1 MLRHLFALMW
11 NRRRANALLIIE
23 ILLAFVVLF
32 AVGTIG
38 AGLWANYRQ
47 PLGFEYANAWQANIS
62 FGSQP
67 PAERFG
73 TMQQVLARLRALPG
87 VQGVAL
93 SASNTPFSFNDS
105 QTTVEKTDDQ
115 GRVVHNVEQV
125 NIYYIGPE
133 LRRVLDFKL
142 TAGRWFDQRDA
153 APGPHAAIVID
164 EQLRQAFFP
173 ANAQALGQ
181 LLSFDKKQYRVVGV
195 VQAYRTDG
203 ELQEPVPALMQPV
216 FAADTVFL
224 PDALLLRVAPGS
236 GAALE
241 KRLTDEIRRIGPTW
255 SATVRT
261 LPEMHQSQVKQLLTR
276 PVLLGLMSIFLLL
289 NVALGLF
296 GVLWLNISQRRAEL
310 GVRRAL
316 GATGAAISGQIVGEI
331 LVLTTFG
338 LLLGLLVAAQFPLL
352 GVFNVKVGVY
362 LTAMAL
368 AAVGLYLLAVA
379 CAFYPS
385 QLAARIQP
393 AVALREE

>member
-195 VQAYRTDG
+195 VQA
-203 ELQEPVPALMQPV
+203 
-216 FAADTVFL
+216 
-224 PDALLLRVAPGS
+224 
-236 GAALE
+236 
-241 KRLTDEIRRIGPTW
+241 
-255 SATVRT
+255 
-261 LPEMHQSQVKQLLTR
+261 
-276 PVLLGLMSIFLLL
+276 
-289 NVALGLF
+289 
-296 GVLWLNISQRRAEL
+296 
-310 GVRRAL
+310 
-316 GATGAAISGQIVGEI
+316 
-331 LVLTTFG
+331 
-338 LLLGLLVAAQFPLL
+338 
-352 GVFNVKVGVY
+352 
-362 LTAMAL
+362 
-368 AAVGLYLLAVA
+368 
-379 CAFYPS
+379 
-385 QLAARIQP
+385 
-393 AVALREE
+393 